1 MRQRLGIAEVLV
13 KEPKIVFLDEPTVG
27 LDPDGTNRML
37 DMIHSLSRDKGIT
50 VFLSSHLLDQV
61 QRICDR
67 VGIMIKGS
75 LVAAGRMDELA
86 GRSSESR
93 RRSSPWKRST

>member
-1 MRQRLGIAEVLV
+1 M

-27 LDPDGTNRML
+27 LDPDGTNRMF
-37 DMIHSLSRDKGIT
+37 DMIRSLSRDKGIT

-67 VGIMIKGS
+67 VGIMIKGN
-75 LVAAGRMDELA
+75 LVAAGRLDDLA
-86 GRSSESR
+86 REKLGIETAEYTLEEYRMKYFKEA
-93 RRSSPWKRST
+93 